1 MSRNKSAQS
10 SPITNELFEAREL
23 VDYAK
28 CVLSNL
34 DLLRAF
40 ERLPISAPD
49 KDYVVTEH
57 FTQENRVSLNKDH
70 VSGRFNQMRRLHPF
84 LTDEGAE
91 NRIARIV
98 KRINGRTALPD
109 QYPGS
114 LRLGCPQKVQ
124 TGTDDDLNG
133 NLPELLSCLGE
144 IFLCEGSDG
153 SIRVR
158 TRLLEPWQDLIL
170 VVPPLLITSAWMA
183 QRLHLSDATPSVDEL
198 QRALARM
205 NSWLC
210 DSTLPVD
217 DDPFLDHLCRSEGLD
232 ETHLHLNGTTEAE
245 KVWCDALVRPEQVV
259 GGLTAKTIKPDIGI
273 KVPIGNG
280 VKRLLQQEDPDL
292 TPQRLML
299 RVKVAAALKAR
310 LLDLAMPNFEPR
322 LCEPA
327 VAAYRRAQENC
338 LRRIA
343 LQTSKV
349 VKEAW
354 QLVALFKGFDE
365 GRMGQSGGLL
375 FWHYAL
381 LRAQFC
387 RLLIQQSNQ
396 KGFDQFQHITLNELR
411 EATEKDYAE
420 RFRQIERGHQKG
432 VDFLEGRFTPKMTP
446 DDTAKL
452 LGLILRGYLEFLG
465 EGVARP
471 VGVMREAREYR
482 SLSDLLSRV
491 RRLEVGDD
499 QVPDS
504 SREHPCHSDIPRSS
518 RRLRLGL
525 VPHFVKQTHKVERE
539 DFFSGEKLR
548 AICRDAKVRRESDQ
562 RARALVALIQR
573 TPGLETLIRGIDA
586 ASNERHAGP
595 EVFAPV
601 FRRMRHAG
609 IRRFTYHAGEDF
621 VHIVSG
627 IRAIHEAVVFLD
639 FNAGCRIGHGTA
651 SGLDPKAWWQ
661 AVSGYVVMPAEER
674 LDDLV
679 FAREM
684 LLSNRAH
691 IDSLPLIEAE
701 IQRLSMKIWSEPRI
715 TPDLLAEAWK
725 LRSLDPLAQNVS
737 VEDVDPN
744 RRFEARCFAN
754 ARLFNA
760 NALNHFLRRHG
771 VDAKGEELKA
781 AREDVVVAQENDVL
795 RPKVIRAI
803 QNAVLRLLRERS
815 IAIETLPSSNLR
827 ISIHKSYDDHHAQN
841 WLGLGKKPVEGPVSV
856 VIGSDDPGI
865 FATGLRLEY
874 AHFSRMLH
882 AHVMSPASAKE
893 LLQRMCVEAKQFRF

>member
-1 MSRNKSAQS
+1 MSRNKS
-10 SPITNELFEAREL
+10 SPFANELFEAHEL

-28 CVLSNL
+28 CTLSNL

-40 ERLPISAPD
+40 EHLSNSASD
-49 KDYVVTEH
+49 KIDVAKH
-57 FTQENRVSLNKDH
+57 FTQEQKGTLNEAH
-70 VSGRFNQMRRLHPF
+70 CTGRFVQMRRLHPA

-98 KRINGRTALPD
+98 KRINGRAALPD
-109 QYPGS
+109 QYPDS
-114 LRLGCPQKVQ
+114 LRLGCPQKPQ
-124 TGTDDDLNG
+124 TGSDDDLNG

-144 IFLCEGSDG
+144 MFLCEGNDG

-158 TRLLEPWQDLIL
+158 TRLLEPWQDLVL
-170 VVPPLLITSAWMA
+170 VVPPLLITSAWIA
-183 QRLHLSDATPSVDEL
+183 QRLYLPDATPSVDEL
-198 QRALARM
+198 QHAVTRM
-205 NSWLC
+205 KAWLC

-217 DDPFLDHLCRSEGLD
+217 DDPFLDHLCRTEGLD

-245 KVWCDALVRPEQVV
+245 KVWCDALERPEQVV
-259 GGLTAKTIKPDIGI
+259 GGLTAKTIKPDSGI
-273 KVPIGNG
+273 KVLIGNG
-280 VKRLLQQEDPDL
+280 VKRLLLQEDLDL
-292 TPQRLML
+292 TPERLMQ
-299 RVKVAAALKAR
+299 RVKNAAALKAR
-310 LLDLAMPNFEPR
+310 LLNHATAKVAPTFGESS
-322 LCEPA
+322 

-343 LQTSKV
+343 SQTPKV

-354 QLVALFKGFDE
+354 QLVVLFKGFNE
-365 GRMGQSGGLL
+365 NRMDYTSGLL
-375 FWHYAL
+375 FWHYTL

-396 KGFDQFQHITLNELR
+396 KGFDQFQSITLNELR

-420 RFRQIERGHQKG
+420 RFRQIERGQQQG

-446 DDTAKL
+446 DDTALL
-452 LGLILRGYLEFLG
+452 LGRILRGYLEFLG

-471 VGVMREAREYR
+471 AGVMREAREYR

-499 QVPDS
+499 QLPNS
-504 SREHPCHSDIPRSS
+504 SREHLSHNHIPRSS

-525 VPHFVKQTHKVERE
+525 VPHFVKQTHKDERE
-539 DFFSGEKLR
+539 GFFGGGKLR

-562 RARALVALIQR
+562 RARALVSLIQR

-621 VHIVSG
+621 GHIVSG

-639 FNAGCRIGHGTA
+639 FDAGCRIGHGTA
-651 SGLDPKAWWQ
+651 SGLDPKAWWE
-661 AVSGYVVMPAEER
+661 AVSGYVVMPAEDR

-684 LLSNRAH
+684 LLSSRTH
-691 IDSLPLIEAE
+691 IDRLPLIEAE
-701 IQRLSMKIWSEPRI
+701 IQRLSMKIWNEPRI

-737 VEDVDPN
+737 LEDVDPN
-744 RRFEARCFAN
+744 RRFEARYFD
-754 ARLFNA
+754 
-760 NALNHFLRRHG
+760 NALQHNSSALKHFLRRHG
-771 VDAKGEELKA
+771 IEAKSEELKA
-781 AREDVVVAQENDVL
+781 AREEVVVSQENDVL
-795 RPKVIRAI
+795 RPKVIRAL

-827 ISIHKSYDDHHAQN
+827 ISIHKCYNDHHARN
-841 WLGLGKKPVEGPVSV
+841 WLGLGKKPMEGPVSV

-874 AHFSRMLH
+874 AHLSRMLH
-882 AHVMSPASAKE
+882 AHVMSPESAKE
-893 LLQRMCVEAKQFRF
+893 LLRRMCVEAKQYRF

>member
-1 MSRNKSAQS
+1 MSRNKSELF
-10 SPITNELFEAREL
+10 SPLANELFEAREL

-28 CVLSNL
+28 CVLGNL
-34 DLLRAF
+34 DLLRTF
-40 ERLPISAPD
+40 ELLAKSASAKIGALGP
-49 KDYVVTEH
+49 
-57 FTQENRVSLNKDH
+57 FTPEQQSALNDAH
-70 VSGRFNQMRRLHPF
+70 STGRFLEMRRLHPA
-84 LTDEGAE
+84 LTDEAVE

-98 KRINGRTALPD
+98 KRINGRTVASD
-109 QYPGS
+109 QHPGS
-114 LRLGCPQKVQ
+114 LRLGRVQKPQKV
-124 TGTDDDLNG
+124 TDDDLNG
-133 NLPELLSCLGE
+133 SLPELLACLGE
-144 IFLCEGSDG
+144 IFLCEGNDR

-158 TRLLEPWQDLIL
+158 ARLLEPWQDLVL

-183 QRLHLSDATPSVDEL
+183 QRLDLSGATLSADEL
-198 QRALARM
+198 QRAIARIHA
-205 NSWLC
+205 WQC

-217 DDPFLDHLCRSEGLD
+217 DDPFLDHLCRTEGLD

-245 KVWCDALVRPEQVV
+245 KVWFDALERPEQVV
-259 GGLTAKTIKPDIGI
+259 GGLTAKTLKQDIGI
-273 KVPIGNG
+273 RIPIGNG

-292 TPQRLML
+292 SPERLML
-299 RVKVAAALKAR
+299 RVTSAAALKAH
-310 LLDLAMPNFEPR
+310 LLNHAAGKVGPTFGEP
-322 LCEPA
+322 P
-327 VAAYRRAQENC
+327 VAAYRRAQEHC
-338 LRRIA
+338 LRR
-343 LQTSKV
+343 LSSQTPKV

-365 GRMGQSGGLL
+365 NRMDQSCGLL
-375 FWHYAL
+375 LWHYAL

-387 RLLIQQSNQ
+387 RLLIQQVDQ
-396 KGFDQFQHITLNELR
+396 KGFDQFQSITLNELR

-471 VGVMREAREYR
+471 TGLMREAREYR

-491 RRLEVGDD
+491 RRLETGDD
-499 QVPDS
+499 QWPGNL
-504 SREHPCHSDIPRSS
+504 REQLGHSYIPYSS

-525 VPHFVKQTHKVERE
+525 VPHFVKQTDKKERE
-539 DFFSGEKLR
+539 SFFTGEKLR

-573 TPGLETLIRGIDA
+573 THGLETLIRGIDA

-601 FRRMRHAG
+601 FRRMRQAG
-609 IRRFTYHAGEDF
+609 VRRFTYHAGEDF
-621 VHIVSG
+621 GHIVSG
-627 IRAIHEAVVFLD
+627 IRAIHEAVIFLD
-639 FNAGCRIGHGTA
+639 FDAGCRIGHGTA
-651 SGLDPKAWWQ
+651 SGLDPKTWWQ
-661 AVSGYVVMPAEER
+661 AVSGYVVIPAEER

-684 LLSNRAH
+684 LLSTRTH
-691 IDSLPLIEAE
+691 IDSLLLIEAE
-701 IQRLSMKIWSEPRI
+701 IERLSMKIWNDPHI
-715 TPDLLAEAWK
+715 TPDLLAESWK

-737 VEDVDPN
+737 VDDVDPN

-754 ARLFNA
+754 ARQRNA
-760 NALNHFLRRHG
+760 NALTHFLRRHG
-771 VDAKGEELKA
+771 IGASIEELKA
-781 AREDVVVAQENDVL
+781 ARDDEVVSRENDVL
-795 RPKVIRAI
+795 RPKVIRTI

-827 ISIHKSYDDHHAQN
+827 ISIHQSYNDHHSRN
-841 WLGLGKKPVEGPVSV
+841 WLGLGKHPVDGPVSV

-874 AHFSRMLH
+874 AHLSRMLH
-882 AHVMSPASAKE
+882 SHVMSPSSANE
-893 LLQRMCVEAKQFRF
+893 LLRRMCLDAKQYRF

>member
-1 MSRNKSAQS
+1 MSRNNPKQS
-10 SPITNELFEAREL
+10 SPLSNELFEAREL

-34 DLLRAF
+34 DLLRVF
-40 ERLPISAPD
+40 EWLAKSAPD
-49 KDYVVTEH
+49 KLLVANH
-57 FTQENRVSLNKDH
+57 FTQEQKANLNEAH
-70 VSGRFNQMRRLHPF
+70 YLGRFVQMRRLHPS
-84 LTDEGAE
+84 LTDEGIE

-98 KRINGRTALPD
+98 KRINGRAALPD
-109 QYPGS
+109 QYSDS
-114 LRLGCPQKVQ
+114 LRLDCPQKPQ
-124 TGTDDDLNG
+124 IGLDDDLNG

-144 IFLCEGSDG
+144 IFLCEGNDG

-158 TRLLEPWQDLIL
+158 TRLLEPWQDLVL

-183 QRLHLSDATPSVDEL
+183 QRLHLSNATPSIDEL
-198 QRALARM
+198 QRAVARM
-205 NSWLC
+205 KAWLC

-217 DDPFLDHLCRSEGLD
+217 DDPFLDHLCRTEGLD

-245 KVWCDALVRPEQVV
+245 KIWCDALERPEQVV
-259 GGLTAKTIKPDIGI
+259 GGLTAKTIQPDSGI
-273 KVPIGNG
+273 KVLIGNG
-280 VKRLLQQEDPDL
+280 VKRLLLQEDLNL
-292 TPQRLML
+292 TPERLMQ
-299 RVKVAAALKAR
+299 RVKDAAALKAR
-310 LLDLAMPNFEPR
+310 LLNQATAKVALAFSESS
-322 LCEPA
+322 
-327 VAAYRRAQENC
+327 VAAYRRAQKNC
-338 LRRIA
+338 LRRI
-343 LQTSKV
+343 TSQIPKV

-365 GRMGQSGGLL
+365 NRMDHTSGLL
-375 FWHYAL
+375 LWYYTL

-387 RLLIQQSNQ
+387 RLLVQQSNQ
-396 KGFDQFQHITLNELR
+396 KGFDQFQSITLNELR

-420 RFRQIERGHQKG
+420 RFRQIERGQQQG

-446 DDTAKL
+446 DDTALL
-452 LGLILRGYLEFLG
+452 LGRILRGYLEFLG

-471 VGVMREAREYR
+471 AGVMREAREYR

-499 QVPDS
+499 QLPNS
-504 SREHPCHSDIPRSS
+504 SREHLSHSHIPRSS

-525 VPHFVKQTHKVERE
+525 VPHFVKQTHKDERE
-539 DFFSGEKLR
+539 GFFGGEKLR

-621 VHIVSG
+621 GHIVSG
-627 IRAIHEAVVFLD
+627 IRAIYEAVVFLD
-639 FNAGCRIGHGTA
+639 FDAGCRIGHGTA
-651 SGLDPKAWWQ
+651 SGLDPKAWWE
-661 AVSGYVVMPAEER
+661 AVSGYVVMPVEDR

-684 LLSNRAH
+684 LLSTRTH
-691 IDSLPLIEAE
+691 IDRLPLIEAE
-701 IQRLSMKIWSEPRI
+701 IQRLSMKIWNEPHI

-737 VEDVDPN
+737 LEDVDPN
-744 RRFEARCFAN
+744 RRFEARCLDN
-754 ARLFNA
+754 ARQCNSS
-760 NALNHFLRRHG
+760 ALKHFLRRHG
-771 VDAKGEELKA
+771 IEAKGEELKA
-781 AREDVVVAQENDVL
+781 AREDVVVSQENDVL
-795 RPKVIRAI
+795 RPKVIRAL
-803 QNAVLRLLRERS
+803 QNAVLRMLRERS

-827 ISIHKSYDDHHAQN
+827 ISIHKSYNDHHARN
-841 WLGLGKKPVEGPVSV
+841 WLGLGKKPLESPVSV
-856 VIGSDDPGI
+856 IIGSDDPGI

-874 AHFSRMLH
+874 AHLSRMLH
-882 AHVMSPASAKE
+882 AHVISPESAKE
-893 LLQRMCVEAKQFRF
+893 LLRRMCVEAKQYRF

>member
-1 MSRNKSAQS
+1 MSRNKSKKS
-10 SPITNELFEAREL
+10 SPLNTELFEACEL

-28 CVLSNL
+28 CVLGNL

-40 ERLPISAPD
+40 ERLAQSAPANAD
-49 KDYVVTEH
+49 TLSH
-57 FTQENRVSLNKDH
+57 FTKEQQSTLNDAH
-70 VSGRFNQMRRLHPF
+70 STGRFLEMRRLHPA
-84 LTDEGAE
+84 LTDEGVE

-98 KRINGRTALPD
+98 KQINGRTAVPD

-114 LRLGCPQKVQ
+114 LRLGREQKPQK
-124 TGTDDDLNG
+124 GTDDDLNG
-133 NLPELLSCLGE
+133 NLPELLWCLGDM
-144 IFLCEGSDG
+144 FLCEGNDG

-158 TRLLEPWQDLIL
+158 TRLLEPWQDLVL

-183 QRLHLSDATPSVDEL
+183 QRLDLSDATPSSDEL
-198 QRALARM
+198 RRAVDRIDA
-205 NSWLC
+205 WLC

-217 DDPFLDHLCRSEGLD
+217 DDPFLDHLCRTEGLD

-245 KVWCDALVRPEQVV
+245 KVWFDALERPEQVV
-259 GGLTAKTIKPDIGI
+259 GGLTAKTIKQDIGI
-273 KVPIGNG
+273 RVSIGNG
-280 VKRLLQQEDPDL
+280 VKRLLQQEDPEL
-292 TPQRLML
+292 SPERLML
-299 RVKVAAALKAR
+299 RVTSAAALKAG
-310 LLDLAMPNFEPR
+310 LLNHAAGKVAPTFGEP
-322 LCEPA
+322 P
-327 VAAYRRAQENC
+327 VAAYRRAQEDC
-338 LRRIA
+338 LRR
-343 LQTSKV
+343 LSSQTPRV

-365 GRMGQSGGLL
+365 NRMDHTSGLL
-375 FWHYAL
+375 LWHYAL

-387 RLLIQQSNQ
+387 RLLIQQSDQ
-396 KGFDQFQHITLNELR
+396 KGFDQFQSITLNELR

-420 RFRQIERGHQKG
+420 RFRQIERGQQKG

-446 DDTAKL
+446 DDSAKL

-465 EGVARP
+465 EGPTRP
-471 VGVMREAREYR
+471 AGVMREAREYR

-491 RRLEVGDD
+491 RQLEKGDD
-499 QVPDS
+499 QWPS
-504 SREHPCHSDIPRSS
+504 ISREQPGRSHIPLSS

-525 VPHFVKQTHKVERE
+525 VPHFVKQSDKKERE
-539 DFFSGEKLR
+539 SFFTGEKLR

-601 FRRMRHAG
+601 FRRMRQAG

-621 VHIVSG
+621 GHIVSG

-639 FNAGCRIGHGTA
+639 FDAGCRIGHGTA
-651 SGLDPKAWWQ
+651 SGLDPKSWWQ
-661 AVSGYVVMPAEER
+661 AVGGYVVMPAEER

-684 LLSNRAH
+684 LLSTRAH
-691 IDSLPLIEAE
+691 SDSLPLIEAE
-701 IQRLSMKIWSEPRI
+701 IQRLSMKIWNEPRI
-715 TPDLLAEAWK
+715 TPDLLADSWK

-737 VEDVDPN
+737 VDDVDPN

-754 ARLFNA
+754 ARQGNA
-760 NALNHFLRRHG
+760 IALTHFLRRHG
-771 VDAKGEELKA
+771 INASTEELKA
-781 AREDVVVAQENDVL
+781 AREDVVVSRENDVL
-795 RPKVIRAI
+795 RPKVIRAL
-803 QNAVLRLLRERS
+803 QNAVLGLLRERS

-827 ISIHKSYDDHHAQN
+827 ISIHKNYNDHHARS
-841 WLGLGKKPVEGPVSV
+841 WLGLGKHPVDGPVSV

-874 AHFSRMLH
+874 AHLSRMLH
-882 AHVMSPASAKE
+882 AHVMSPSSAKE
-893 LLQRMCVEAKQFRF
+893 LLRRMCLDAKQYRF

>member
-1 MSRNKSAQS
+1 MSRNKPEQP
-10 SPITNELFEAREL
+10 SPLANELFEAREL

-40 ERLPISAPD
+40 ERLSKSAPD
-49 KDYVVTEH
+49 KVDVTKH
-57 FTQENRVSLNKDH
+57 FTQEQKANLNEAH
-70 VSGRFNQMRRLHPF
+70 CTGRFVHMRRLHPS

-98 KRINGRTALPD
+98 RRINGRTALPD

-114 LRLGCPQKVQ
+114 LRLGWPQKPQVE
-124 TGTDDDLNG
+124 TDDDLNG
-133 NLPELLSCLGE
+133 NLRELLSCLGE
-144 IFLCEGSDG
+144 MFLCEGNDG

-158 TRLLEPWQDLIL
+158 TRLLEPWQDLVL
-170 VVPPLLITSAWMA
+170 AVPPLLITSAWMA
-183 QRLHLSDATPSVDEL
+183 QRLHLSDATPSVAEL
-198 QRALARM
+198 QRAGARL
-205 NSWLC
+205 NAWLC

-217 DDPFLDHLCRSEGLD
+217 DDPFLDHLCRTEGLD

-245 KVWCDALVRPEQVV
+245 KVWCDALERPEKVV
-259 GGLTAKTIKPDIGI
+259 GGLTAKTIKEDIGI

-292 TPQRLML
+292 TPQRLMQ
-299 RVKVAAALKAR
+299 RVKDAAALKAD
-310 LLDLAMPNFEPR
+310 LLNHATPNVEPTF
-322 LCEPA
+322 CEPP

-338 LRRIA
+338 LRRLSA
-343 LQTSKV
+343 QTPKV

-354 QLVALFKGFDE
+354 QLVTLFKGFDE
-365 GRMGQSGGLL
+365 NRLDHTAGLR

-420 RFRQIERGHQKG
+420 RFRQIERGQQKG
-432 VDFLEGRFTPKMTP
+432 VDFLEGRFTPKMPP

-471 VGVMREAREYR
+471 AGVMREAREYR

-499 QVPDS
+499 QLLDNR
-504 SREHPCHSDIPRSS
+504 REQTNQSHIPRSS

-525 VPHFVKQTHKVERE
+525 VPHFVKQTHKKERE
-539 DFFSGEKLR
+539 DFFGGEKLR
-548 AICRDAKVRRESDQ
+548 ASCRDAKVRRESDQ
-562 RARALVALIQR
+562 RARALVALIHR

-621 VHIVSG
+621 GHIISG

-639 FNAGCRIGHGTA
+639 FDAGCRIGHGTA
-651 SGLDPKAWWQ
+651 SGLDPKAWWE
-661 AVSGYVVMPAEER
+661 AVSGYVVMPTEDR

-684 LLSNRAH
+684 LLSTRTH
-691 IDSLPLIEAE
+691 IDRLPLIEAE
-701 IQRLSMKIWSEPRI
+701 IQRLSMKIWNEPRI
-715 TPDLLAEAWK
+715 TPNLLAEAWK
-725 LRSLDPLAQNVS
+725 LRSLDPLAHNVS
-737 VEDVDPN
+737 LEDVDPN
-744 RRFEARCFAN
+744 RRFEARCFAS
-754 ARLFNA
+754 ARQRNS

-771 VDAKGEELKA
+771 INASTEELRA
-781 AREDVVVAQENDVL
+781 AREDVVVSQENDVL
-795 RPKVIRAI
+795 RPKVIRTI

-827 ISIHKSYDDHHAQN
+827 ISIHQCYNDHHARN
-841 WLGLGKKPVEGPVSV
+841 WLGLGKHPVGGPVSV

-874 AHFSRMLH
+874 AHLSRMLH
-882 AHVMSPASAKE
+882 AHVLSPASAKE
-893 LLQRMCVEAKQFRF
+893 LLHRMCVEAKQYRF

>member
-1 MSRNKSAQS
+1 MSLNKSEQS
-10 SPITNELFEAREL
+10 SPLANELFEAREL

-28 CVLSNL
+28 CVLANL

-40 ERLPISAPD
+40 ERMAQSAPA
-49 KDYVVTEH
+49 KVEVAKH
-57 FTQENRVSLNKDH
+57 FTPQQQAILNDAH
-70 VSGRFNQMRRLHPF
+70 NTGRFLEMRRLHPG
-84 LTDEGAE
+84 LTDEGVE
-91 NRIARIV
+91 NRIARIL
-98 KRINGRTALPD
+98 KRINGRAVVPD

-114 LRLGCPQKVQ
+114 LCLGRPQKPQ
-124 TGTDDDLNG
+124 KGTDDDLNG
-133 NLPELLSCLGE
+133 NLPELLGCLGDM
-144 IFLCEGSDG
+144 FLCEGNDG

-158 TRLLEPWQDLIL
+158 TRLLEAWQDLVL

-183 QRLHLSDATPSVDEL
+183 QRLDLSDVTPSADEL
-198 QRALARM
+198 QRAVVRINA
-205 NSWLC
+205 WLC

-217 DDPFLDHLCRSEGLD
+217 DDPFLDHLCRTEGLD
-232 ETHLHLNGTTEAE
+232 ETHMHLNGTTEAE
-245 KVWCDALVRPEQVV
+245 KVWFDALERPDQVV
-259 GGLTAKTIKPDIGI
+259 GGLTAKTIKQDIGI
-273 KVPIGNG
+273 RVAIGNG

-292 TPQRLML
+292 SPERLML
-299 RVKVAAALKAR
+299 RTQAAAALKAR
-310 LLDLAMPNFEPR
+310 LLNRATSRAEPTFA
-322 LCEPA
+322 EPP
-327 VAAYRRAQENC
+327 VAAYRRAQEHC
-338 LRRIA
+338 MQRLSSR
-343 LQTSKV
+343 TPKV

-354 QLVALFKGFDE
+354 QLIALFKGFDQN
-365 GRMGQSGGLL
+365 RMDHTSGLL

-387 RLLIQQSNQ
+387 RLLIQQADQ
-396 KGFDQFQHITLNELR
+396 KGFDQFQSITLNELR

-420 RFRQIERGHQKG
+420 RFRQIERGQQKG

-446 DDTAKL
+446 DDSAKL

-471 VGVMREAREYR
+471 AGVMREAREYR

-491 RRLEVGDD
+491 RRLEKGDD
-499 QVPDS
+499 QWPGIS
-504 SREHPCHSDIPRSS
+504 PEQPGTSHIPSSS

-525 VPHFVKQTHKVERE
+525 VPHFVKQSDKKERE
-539 DFFSGEKLR
+539 SFFTGDKLR

-621 VHIVSG
+621 GHIVSG

-639 FNAGCRIGHGTA
+639 FDAGCRIGHGTA

-684 LLSNRAH
+684 LLSTRTH

-701 IQRLSMKIWSEPRI
+701 IQRLSMKIWNDPRI
-715 TPDLLAEAWK
+715 TSDLLAESWK

-737 VEDVDPN
+737 VDDVDPN

-754 ARLFNA
+754 ARQGKA
-760 NALNHFLRRHG
+760 RALTHFLRRHG
-771 VDAKGEELKA
+771 IDASSEELKA
-781 AREDVVVAQENDVL
+781 AREDVVVSRENDVL

-827 ISIHKSYDDHHAQN
+827 ISIHKRYNDHHARN
-841 WLGLGKKPVEGPVSV
+841 WLGLGKHPADGPVSV

-874 AHFSRMLH
+874 AHLSRMLH
-882 AHVMSPASAKE
+882 AHVMSPESAKE
-893 LLQRMCVEAKQFRF
+893 LLRRMCAEAKQFRF

>member
-1 MSRNKSAQS
+1 MSRSKPEQS
-10 SPITNELFEAREL
+10 SPFANELFEAHEL

-28 CVLSNL
+28 CALSNL

-40 ERLPISAPD
+40 EHLSKSAPD
-49 KDYVVTEH
+49 RIDVAKHY
-57 FTQENRVSLNKDH
+57 TQEQQGTLNEAH
-70 VSGRFNQMRRLHPF
+70 CMGRFVQMRRLHPA

-98 KRINGRTALPD
+98 KRLNDRTVLPD

-114 LRLGCPQKVQ
+114 LRLGCPQKPQ
-124 TGTDDDLNG
+124 KESDENLNG

-144 IFLCEGSDG
+144 MFLCEGNDG

-158 TRLLEPWQDLIL
+158 TRLLEPWQDLVL

-183 QRLHLSDATPSVDEL
+183 QRLHFSDTTPSSDEL
-198 QRALARM
+198 QRTVDRM
-205 NSWLC
+205 KAWLC

-217 DDPFLDHLCRSEGLD
+217 DDPFLDHLCRTEGLD

-245 KVWCDALVRPEQVV
+245 KVWCDALERPEQVV
-259 GGLTAKTIKPDIGI
+259 GGLTAKTIKPDSGI
-273 KVPIGNG
+273 KVLIGNG
-280 VKRLLQQEDPDL
+280 VKRLLLQEDIDL
-292 TPQRLML
+292 TPERLMQ
-299 RVKVAAALKAR
+299 RVKDAAALKAR
-310 LLDLAMPNFEPR
+310 LLNHSTAKVVPTFDESS
-322 LCEPA
+322 

-338 LRRIA
+338 LRRISS
-343 LQTSKV
+343 QTPKV

-354 QLVALFKGFDE
+354 QLVALFKGFNENRTDNT
-365 GRMGQSGGLL
+365 GGLL
-375 FWHYAL
+375 FWHYTL

-396 KGFDQFQHITLNELR
+396 KGFDQFQSITLNELR

-420 RFRQIERGHQKG
+420 RFRQIERGQQQS

-446 DDTAKL
+446 DDTAIL
-452 LGLILRGYLEFLG
+452 LGRILRGYLEFLG
-465 EGVARP
+465 EGVVRP
-471 VGVMREAREYR
+471 DGVMRKVREYR
-482 SLSDLLSRV
+482 SLSDLLGHV
-491 RRLEVGDD
+491 RRLEVGDG
-499 QVPDS
+499 QLPES
-504 SREHPCHSDIPRSS
+504 SREHPSHGHIPRSS

-525 VPHFVKQTHKVERE
+525 VPHFVKQTHKDERE
-539 DFFSGEKLR
+539 DFFDGTKLR

-621 VHIVSG
+621 GHIVSG
-627 IRAIHEAVVFLD
+627 IRAIHEAVVYLD
-639 FNAGCRIGHGTA
+639 FDAGCRIGHGTA

-661 AVSGYVVMPAEER
+661 AVSDYVVMPAEER

-679 FAREM
+679 FAREI
-684 LLSNRAH
+684 LLSTRTY
-691 IDSLPLIEAE
+691 IDRLPLIEAE
-701 IQRLSMKIWSEPRI
+701 IQRLSMKIWNEPHI

-744 RRFEARCFAN
+744 RRFEARCFAS
-754 ARLFNA
+754 ARQRNS
-760 NALNHFLRRHG
+760 NALKLFLRRHG
-771 VDAKGEELKA
+771 IEAKGEELKA
-781 AREDVVVAQENDVL
+781 AREDVVISQENDVL
-795 RPKVIRAI
+795 RPKVIRAL

-827 ISIHKSYDDHHAQN
+827 ISIHKCYKDHHARN

-874 AHFSRMLH
+874 AHLSRMLH
-882 AHVMSPASAKE
+882 THVMSPESAKE
-893 LLQRMCVEAKQFRF
+893 LLRRMCVEAKQYRF